1 MCGRFTLAKPQ
12 ALPAAFPQF
21 RFAEFSETRLPR
33 YNIAPA
39 QEVLGVRNDGRDR
52 IEPLR
57 WGVHGRI
64 NIRAESIAAR
74 RGAGAPPLHRVRRW
88 ILRVARATTVL
99 LYAAFGRTVRFCRSL
114 GARQRDRRA
123 ATSLLAVR
131 THWLPR
137 CTTGCRSS
145 FRGRVWRSW
154 LDPEPLPA
162 ELAGSTLAA
171 ARGRVLCKCARSR
184 GESITR
190 TTMRLTCLATRTLL
204 CSESA

>member
-33 YNIAPA
+33 YNIAPT
-39 QEVLGVRNDGRDR
+39 QEVLGVRNDGPRP
-52 IEPLR
+52 IEPMR

-74 RGAGAPPLHRVRRW
+74 RRLVHRGAASSLPMDSTNGASADRTTIRCVR
-88 ILRVARATTVL
+88 AN
-99 LYAAFGRTVRFCRSL
+99 RSL
-114 GARQRDRRA
+114 LPVSGSPATVWRLRRRYLPSERTGRRGARPDAGHPFRE
-123 ATSLLAVR
+123 SVAV
-131 THWLPR
+131 
-137 CTTGCRSS
+137 
-145 FRGRVWRSW
+145 W

-162 ELAGSTLAA
+162 EARRLALAP
-171 ARGRVLCKCARSR
+171 ARGRAHDKCARCP

-190 TTMRLTCLATRTLL
+190 TTMRPTCLAPRTLV
-204 CSESA
+204 CSESV